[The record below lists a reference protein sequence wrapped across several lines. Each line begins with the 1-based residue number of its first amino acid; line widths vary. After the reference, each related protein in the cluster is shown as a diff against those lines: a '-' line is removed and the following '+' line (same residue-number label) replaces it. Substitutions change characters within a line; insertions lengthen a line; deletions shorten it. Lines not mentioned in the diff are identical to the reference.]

1 MIIFQD
7 FRNLKI
13 EILYQ
18 LGEIFVLKI
27 WLVGFD
33 RSKYLEEI
41 VERQVRKEE
50 WTSLWDGIVSI

>member
-18 LGEIFVLKI
+18 LEIFVLKI

>member
-41 VERQVRKEE
+41 VERKEE